1 MIEIERATK
10 SAADSAPLTIS
21 HRAAAFLRYR
31 IYRTRFFANNA
42 TSFLLVRL
50 NLEMIQFFLYFFFCF
65 LCLRST
71 IELHPFRR
79 GNYYYLYLLIGY
91 VRTYSDIQRWNGA
104 VSSSRRTCPTKKRSK
119 LSKNENSPLGGQVVP
134 F

>member
-1 MIEIERATK
+1 VIEIERATK

-50 NLEMIQFFLYFFFCF
+50 NLEMIQFFLYFFFLFSLFAVNHRATSVQTRQLLLSLFINRICAYIF
-65 LCLRST
+65 RYTALEWRSKFFATNMPDQKT
-71 IELHPFRR
+71 IKT
-79 GNYYYLYLLIGY
+79 
-91 VRTYSDIQRWNGA
+91 V
-104 VSSSRRTCPTKKRSK
+104 KKRK
-119 LSKNENSPLGGQVVP
+119 
-134 F
+134 